1 LTNKNNSLYYSH
13 NIFQEGI
20 MAEKKGNNKKKL
32 KKKEPTPSDIMKM
45 EIAEELGLTDKV
57 EKLGWGGL
65 TAKETGRIG
74 GLMTAKK
81 KKRKK

>member
-1 LTNKNNSLYYSH
+1 
-13 NIFQEGI
+13 
-20 MAEKKGNNKKKL
+20 MAEKKPNKEKKI
-32 KKKEPTPSDIMKM
+32 KELTPDDLMKL
-45 EIAEELGLTDKV
+45 EIANELGLMDKV
-57 EKLGWGGL
+57 EQLGWGGL

>member
-1 LTNKNNSLYYSH
+1 
-13 NIFQEGI
+13 
-20 MAEKKGNNKKKL
+20 MADKK
-32 KKKEPTPSDIMKM
+32 KKKEPTPNDIMKM
-45 EIAEELGLTDKV
+45 EIAKELGLIEKV
-57 EKLGWGGL
+57 EELGWGGL

>member
-1 LTNKNNSLYYSH
+1 
-13 NIFQEGI
+13 
-20 MAEKKGNNKKKL
+20 MAEKKKKA
-32 KKKEPTPSDIMKM
+32 PTPNDILKM
-45 EIAEELGLTDKV
+45 EIAEDLGLMDKV

>member
-1 LTNKNNSLYYSH
+1 
-13 NIFQEGI
+13 
-20 MAEKKGNNKKKL
+20 MAKKKEK
-32 KKKEPTPSDIMKM
+32 KKKEPTPNDIMKM
-45 EIAEELGLTDKV
+45 EIAEELGLMDKV
-57 EKLGWGGL
+57 EQLGWGGL

>member
-1 LTNKNNSLYYSH
+1 M
-13 NIFQEGI
+13 EVI
-20 MAEKKGNNKKKL
+20 MAENKQ
-32 KKKEPTPSDIMKM
+32 KKEKKIKELTPDDIMKL
-45 EIAEELGLTDKV
+45 EIAKEIGLMDKV
-57 EKLGWGGL
+57 EQLGWGGL

>member
-1 LTNKNNSLYYSH
+1 MAKN
-13 NIFQEGI
+13 
-20 MAEKKGNNKKKL
+20 EK
-32 KKKEPTPSDIMKM
+32 KKKELTPNDIMKL
-45 EIAEELGLTDKV
+45 EIAKEIGLMEKV
-57 EKLGWGGL
+57 DELGWGGL

>member
-1 LTNKNNSLYYSH
+1 
-13 NIFQEGI
+13 
-20 MAEKKGNNKKKL
+20 MAENKDKNKKKS
-32 KKKEPTPSDIMKM
+32 KKKEPTPNDIMKM

-74 GLMTAKK
+74 GLITAKK

>member
-1 LTNKNNSLYYSH
+1 
-13 NIFQEGI
+13 
-20 MAEKKGNNKKKL
+20 MAEKNNKKK
-32 KKKEPTPSDIMKM
+32 KELTPDDIMKL
-45 EIAEELGLTDKV
+45 EIAREIGLMDKV
-57 EKLGWGGL
+57 EELGWGGL

>member
-1 LTNKNNSLYYSH
+1 
-13 NIFQEGI
+13 
-20 MAEKKGNNKKKL
+20 
-32 KKKEPTPSDIMKM
+32 M
-45 EIAEELGLTDKV
+45 EIAEDLGLMDKV

>member
-1 LTNKNNSLYYSH
+1 V
-13 NIFQEGI
+13 EGI
-20 MAEKKGNNKKKL
+20 MAEKKEKNK
-32 KKKEPTPSDIMKM
+32 KKKEPTINDIMKM
-45 EIAEELGLTDKV
+45 EIAEELGLTEKV

-74 GLMTAKK
+74 GLITAKK

>member
-1 LTNKNNSLYYSH
+1 
-13 NIFQEGI
+13 
-20 MAEKKGNNKKKL
+20 MAK
-32 KKKEPTPSDIMKM
+32 KKKEELSPNDIMKM
-45 EIAEELGLTDKV
+45 EIAKELGLMDKV

-81 KKRKK
+81 KKRKNTNGKQL

>member
-1 LTNKNNSLYYSH
+1 
-13 NIFQEGI
+13 
-20 MAEKKGNNKKKL
+20 MAEKKKSKDKGK
-32 KKKEPTPSDIMKM
+32 KKKEPTPNDIMKM
-45 EIAEELGLTDKV
+45 EIAEELGLMDKV
-57 EKLGWGGL
+57 GKLGWGGL

>member
-1 LTNKNNSLYYSH
+1 M
-13 NIFQEGI
+13 EVI
-20 MAEKKGNNKKKL
+20 MAEKKPNREKKIKELTPDDLMKL
-32 KKKEPTPSDIMKM
+32 
-45 EIAEELGLTDKV
+45 EIAKELGLMDKV
-57 EKLGWGGL
+57 EQLGWGGL